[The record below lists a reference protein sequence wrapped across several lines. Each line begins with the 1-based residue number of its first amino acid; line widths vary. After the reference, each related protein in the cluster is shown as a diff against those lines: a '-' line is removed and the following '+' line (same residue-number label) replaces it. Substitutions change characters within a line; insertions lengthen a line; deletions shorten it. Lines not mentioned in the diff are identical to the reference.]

1 MVFGSSQEVHIFNLC
16 RWQCELKWI
25 KGADSRK
32 CPGKQCARSRP
43 YLESVIRIKT
53 SSFYIHESEMTG
65 QTLFVML
72 TLFAARRDATAKRY
86 PHVNLIYLE
95 ARIDPSTW
103 LTIML
108 WRNIGRL
115 DFQAAKVIICP
126 MLKLQMVGVEQK
138 MAFKLEGKK
147 GFNSKLCPLNRMV
160 FLRQKNPLRPIF
172 DYLPGP
178 FEVFLSSQKN
188 EVKKSICQWCW

>member
-1 MVFGSSQEVHIFNLC
+1 M
-16 RWQCELKWI
+16 
-25 KGADSRK
+25 SRK
-32 CPGKQCARSRP
+32 TVCQK
-43 YLESVIRIKT
+43 
-53 SSFYIHESEMTG
+53 
-65 QTLFVML
+65 QTLFRERDQDKN
-72 TLFAARRDATAKRY
+72 LFVLYSWEWDDWSDFVCDANAFCCSKRCYWLRRAKRY

-160 FLRQKNPLRPIF
+160 FLRQKKTLETHF
-172 DYLPGP
+172 WLSPGSFWSLFIKP
-178 FEVFLSSQKN
+178 EKWGQKIDLSMVLI
-188 EVKKSICQWCW
+188 EL

>member
-1 MVFGSSQEVHIFNLC
+1 M
-16 RWQCELKWI
+16 
-25 KGADSRK
+25 SRK
-32 CPGKQCARSRP
+32 TVCQK
-43 YLESVIRIKT
+43 
-53 SSFYIHESEMTG
+53 
-65 QTLFVML
+65 QTLFRERDQDKN
-72 TLFAARRDATAKRY
+72 LFVLYSWEWDDWSDFVCDANAFCCSKRCYCAKRY

-160 FLRQKNPLRPIF
+160 FLRQKTPWDPFLIISRVLLKSFYQARKMRSKNRSVIGVDRVVKCTRKLEFTVDTQYLRG
-172 DYLPGP
+172 L
-178 FEVFLSSQKN
+178 
-188 EVKKSICQWCW
+188 W